1 MKIKIEFK
9 YLYIFIILSTLLSG
23 CGSGGGGSSSNNSNN
38 ITVPPKIEMNFK
50 KSDTVVGVIDT
61 SFSYFDEFKDPSGD
75 YRIFIDDSFD
85 ADPQKKL
92 NNTYTHGELVSLLIG
107 GNKTGVSDKI
117 GIA

>member
-50 KSDTVVGVIDT
+50 IRYCGRCHRYF
-61 SFSYFDEFKDPSGD
+61 FSYFDEFKDPSGD

-85 ADPQKKL
+85 ADPQK
-92 NNTYTHGELVSLLIG
+92 N
-107 GNKTGVSDKI
+107 
-117 GIA
+117 